1 MTRTTTA
8 ADPPTTP
15 PGPDAPE
22 RREAIGRALRN
33 PLLGPLAALV
43 IAIVIFT
50 LTTDTFATPRN
61 ASLILQQSVV
71 IGTLALGQ
79 TLIILT
85 AGIDLANGA
94 IAVLGTIVMAKYVVG
109 GGDPLTGLLMGL
121 AVTVALG
128 TISGLL
134 VTRLGLPPFIV
145 TLGMLTVVYALARL
159 HSESRSY
166 PVESPLLR
174 FWGRGTVIGGVRFTW
189 GTLLLIA
196 IFVAFWYALTKTSW
210 GRHVYA
216 VGNAPEAAR
225 LSGIKVKRTILS
237 VYIAAGALYGL
248 AAWQALGRIPNAD
261 PNAYQTANLDSIT
274 AVVIGGTSLF
284 GGRGSVV
291 GTLIGTLIVGVLR
304 SGLTQAGID
313 NLYQD
318 LATGVLVI
326 IAVSVDQASRRRAA
340 R

>member
-1 MTRTTTA
+1 MTTTEPQA
-8 ADPPTTP
+8 EPAT
-15 PGPDAPE
+15 G
-22 RREAIGRALRN
+22 RREGLDRALRT
-33 PLLGPLAALV
+33 PALGPLAALV
-43 IAIVIFT
+43 VAIVIFSV
-50 LTTDTFATPRN
+50 TTDTFATAGN
-61 ASLILQQSVV
+61 ASLVLQQSIVV
-71 IGTLALGQ
+71 GTLALGQ

-94 IAVLGTIVMAKYVVG
+94 IAVLGTVVMARHVVDG
-109 GGDPLTGLLMGL
+109 GSPLTAL
-121 AVTVALG
+121 ALG
-128 TISGLL
+128 LVVTILLGCISGVL

-145 TLGMLTVVYALARL
+145 TLGMLTVVYASSRL
-159 HSESRSY
+159 YSQSQSY
-166 PVESPLLR
+166 PVSSELLR
-174 FWGRGTVIGGVRFTW
+174 FWGQGTRIAGAFITW
-189 GTLLLIA
+189 GTFLLVAMFALFA
-196 IFVAFWYALTKTSW
+196 FVLSQTSW

-225 LSGIKVKRTILS
+225 LTGIKVGRTVLS
-237 VYIAAGALYGL
+237 VYVVAGALYGL
-248 AAWQALGRIPNAD
+248 ASWQALGRIPNAD

-284 GGRGSVV
+284 GGRGGVT

-318 LATGVLVI
+318 VATGILVI
-326 IAVSVDQASRRRAA
+326 VAVALDQLSRRRAA

>member
-1 MTRTTTA
+1 MTTTA
-8 ADPPTTP
+8 TDPPTTP
-15 PGPDAPE
+15 PAPADSA
-22 RREAIGRALRN
+22 RREALGRALRT
-33 PLLGPLAALV
+33 PVLGPLAALV
-43 IAIVIFT
+43 VAVVIFSV
-50 LTTDTFATPRN
+50 TTDTFATAGN
-61 ASLILQQSVV
+61 ASLVLQQSIV

-94 IAVLGTIVMAKYVVG
+94 IAVLGTLVMAKHVVG
-109 GGDPLTGLLMGL
+109 GGDPLTALLLGVV
-121 AVTVALG
+121 ATVVLG
-128 TISGLL
+128 TVSGVL

-145 TLGMLTVVYALARL
+145 TLGMLTVTFALARL
-159 HSESRSY
+159 YAESRSY
-166 PVESPLLR
+166 PVGDQLLR
-174 FWGRGTVIGGVRFTW
+174 FWGQGTTVAGVRLTW
-189 GTLLLIA
+189 GTFLLIG
-196 IFVAFWYALTKTSW
+196 IFAVFWYALSRTAW

-225 LSGIKVKRTILS
+225 LTGIKTRRTILS
-237 VYIAAGALYGL
+237 VYVAAGALYGL

-318 LATGVLVI
+318 VATGILVI
-326 IAVSVDQASRRRAA
+326 VAVSLDQASRRRAA

>member
-1 MTRTTTA
+1 MTTTTA
-8 ADPPTTP
+8 RSAA
-15 PGPDAPE
+15 PDAI
-22 RREAIGRALRN
+22 RRRLRA
-33 PLLGPLAALV
+33 PIVGPLAAL
-43 IAIVIFT
+43 IVATVLFSV
-50 LTTDTFATPRN
+50 LTDTFLEPGN
-61 ASLILQQSVV
+61 LSLILQQSLV

-94 IAVLGTIVMAKYVVG
+94 IAVLGTIVIAKSVAQG
-109 GGDPLTGLLMGL
+109 GNPFVALVIGLLL
-121 AVTVALG
+121 CTLLG
-128 TISGLL
+128 TISGSL
-134 VTRLGLPPFIV
+134 VTWLRLPPFIV
-145 TLGMLTVVYALARL
+145 TLGMLTVVYATSRL
-159 HSESRSY
+159 YSESRSY
-166 PVESPLLR
+166 PVTDDLLG
-174 FWGRGTVIGGVRFTW
+174 FLGKGKDVGGAFITYGTFLMLGLFA
-189 GTLLLIA
+189 L
-196 IFVAFWYALTKTSW
+196 FWYLLNYTPW

-216 VGNAPEAAR
+216 LGNAPEAAR
-225 LSGIKVKRTILS
+225 LSGVKVNRTLLS
-237 VYIAAGALYGL
+237 VYVIAGFLYGI

-284 GGRGSVV
+284 GGRGSVL

-318 LATGVLVI
+318 LATGILVI
-326 IAVSVDQASRRRAA
+326 LAVALDQLSRRRTA